1 MADTTTT
8 TKKRGRGR
16 PHKKVEH
23 RGGKRE
29 GAGRKKGFKL
39 VENPRNKGVTFMVS
53 EKMLGQIRQLRE
65 LTKEDEIN
73 FNGMFVK
80 WVEEYAQN
88 YGIE

>member
-1 MADTTTT
+1 MEDHN
-8 TKKRGRGR
+8 KIVSPKSN
-16 PHKKVEH
+16 

-29 GAGRKKGFKL
+29 GAGRKKGVKIGQIKD
-39 VENPRNKGVTFMVS
+39 NPRNQGVTFMVS
-53 EKMLGQIRQLRE
+53 EKMLMQIRQLRE

-80 WVEEYAQN
+80 WVEDMAEA